1 MLAYFTIT
9 DPISLLLPSP
19 VYNMCLSA
27 SPHSKL
33 FVHPQPMR
41 LPLTDNQLALLGEIV
56 GRDFEVQR
64 GGSLS
69 YTAGDVVVRT
79 VAGAEPA
86 AVVAGLA
93 NGDTTKM
100 GADT

>member
-1 MLAYFTIT
+1 MLLHRKK
-9 DPISLLLPSP
+9 SSP
-19 VYNMCLSA
+19 LILTPRS
-27 SPHSKL
+27 S
-33 FVHPQPMR
+33 
-41 LPLTDNQLALLGEIV
+41 LTDDQLAVLGELV
-56 GRDFEVQR
+56 LGDLEVEG

-86 AVVAGLA
+86 TVVTGLT
-93 NGDTTKM
+93 NGDTTQM

>member
-1 MLAYFTIT
+1 MLLHRKK
-9 DPISLLLPSP
+9 SSP
-19 VYNMCLSA
+19 LILTPRS
-27 SPHSKL
+27 S
-33 FVHPQPMR
+33 
-41 LPLTDNQLALLGEIV
+41 LTDDQLAVLGELV
-56 GRDFEVQR
+56 LGDLEVEG

-86 AVVAGLA
+86 TVVTGLA
-93 NGDTTKM
+93 DGDTTQM

>member
-1 MLAYFTIT
+1 MLLHRKK
-9 DPISLLLPSP
+9 SSP
-19 VYNMCLSA
+19 LILTPRSI
-27 SPHSKL
+27 
-33 FVHPQPMR
+33 
-41 LPLTDNQLALLGEIV
+41 LTDDQLALLGELV
-56 GRDFEVQR
+56 LGDLEVER

-86 AVVAGLA
+86 TEVTGLT
-93 NGDTTKM
+93 NGDTTQM